1 MSENQP
7 PIENQPAD
15 ASQTPLGNQP
25 ASENQASIENQ
36 PVSENQTPPEND
48 TPPAVESNLPVPA
61 PIAAAAPPLVA
72 TPPAPRVRPTGV
84 TIIAILAVIQ
94 GFGGLCAG
102 MVLLFLGGI
111 LAVIPSGWTQILAV
125 FACFGGLLVVA
136 GPLLHL
142 LFAYGAWNL
151 RKWGWGLGILAS
163 VISISGVVIGLIG
176 TGGASIWT
184 IVTNAL
190 IPLVILV
197 YLLMPNVRK
206 AFNL

>member
-7 PIENQPAD
+7 PIENQPA
-15 ASQTPLGNQP
+15 
-25 ASENQASIENQ
+25 SENQVPLEHQ
-36 PVSENQTPPEND
+36 PLPEND
-48 TPPAVESNLPVPA
+48 TPPAGESNLPVPA
-61 PIAAAAPPLVA
+61 PAAPAAPPLVTA
-72 TPPAPRVRPTGV
+72 PPPPRVRPTGV

-102 MVLLFLGGI
+102 LFILSLGGI

-125 FACFGGLLVVA
+125 LACFGGLLVVA
-136 GPLLHL
+136 GPILHL

-151 RKWGWGLGILAS
+151 RKWAWLLGILATT
-163 VISISGVVIGLIG
+163 ISIVGVVIGLIG

>member
-7 PIENQPAD
+7 EIENHSANETQAPLEHQPLAE
-15 ASQTPLGNQP
+15 P
-25 ASENQASIENQ
+25 QA
-36 PVSENQTPPEND
+36 PFEND
-48 TPPAVESNLPVPA
+48 TPAENQAPPANDTPPTVESNLPVPA
-61 PIAAAAPPLVA
+61 PMAAATLPVT

-102 MVLLFLGGI
+102 VFMLFLGGI

-125 FACFGGLLVVA
+125 LACFGGLLVVA
-136 GPLLHL
+136 GPLLEL

-151 RKWGWGLGILAS
+151 RKWGWALGIVAS
-163 VISISGVVIGLIG
+163 VISIGGVVIGLIG

-184 IVTNAL
+184 VVTNAL

-206 AFNL
+206 AFNV